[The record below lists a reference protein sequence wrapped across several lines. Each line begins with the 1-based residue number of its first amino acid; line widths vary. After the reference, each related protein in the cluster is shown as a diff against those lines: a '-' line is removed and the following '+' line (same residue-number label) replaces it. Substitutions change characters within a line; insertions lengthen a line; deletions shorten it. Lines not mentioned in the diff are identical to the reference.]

1 MALFIVCASF
11 LALVCFLCIFIGIYA
26 FGGGRDI
33 YGIDGNNVVPGNEII
48 TDLRWF
54 CSIISTGK

>member
-1 MALFIVCASF
+1 M
-11 LALVCFLCIFIGIYA
+11 